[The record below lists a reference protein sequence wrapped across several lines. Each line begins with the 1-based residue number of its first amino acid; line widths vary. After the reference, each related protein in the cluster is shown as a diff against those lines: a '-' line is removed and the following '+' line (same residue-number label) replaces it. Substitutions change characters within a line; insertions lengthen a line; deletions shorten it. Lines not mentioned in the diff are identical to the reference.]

1 MVNWLQFSSTIF
13 FTLLFRLLRIIW
25 TSHAEQAT
33 LPDVHQYAGQPIFWP
48 LTIACF
54 AWWIA
59 LLIRGGGQSNA
70 PDSKS
75 LEGEEPPQSR
85 QSFPKWMEPYLASRT
100 RMLAALFVG
109 LAMVAPICLD
119 AYWVLVTSWRICV
132 VGFYLWPGRSEIP
145 LYLHAYYLVGLT
157 TVVMAT
163 CAVWIIFGM
172 LVVFH
177 FVSTMGILL
186 QLIRA

>member
-1 MVNWLQFSSTIF
+1 MFNWLLFSSTIF
-13 FTLLFRLLRIIW
+13 STLLFRLLRIIW
-25 TSHAEQAT
+25 ASHAEQAT

-54 AWWIA
+54 AWWIV
-59 LLIRGGGQSNA
+59 LLIPGGGQPND

-75 LEGEEPPQSR
+75 LEGEQPPQPR
-85 QSFPKWMEPYLASRT
+85 QSFPKWMEPHLASRE
-100 RMLAALFVG
+100 RVIAALFVG
-109 LAMVAPICLD
+109 LAMAVPICLD
-119 AYWVLVTSWRICV
+119 VYWVLVTSWRVCV
-132 VGFYLWPGRSEIP
+132 VGFYLWPGWSDIP
-145 LYLHAYYLVGLT
+145 FYLHGYYLCALT

-177 FVSTMGILL
+177 FVFTMGGLL
-186 QLIRA
+186 RLIRA